1 VIQKGVESV
10 MTCGFDPTDVP
21 TVTLAEMWLVMRAA
35 IEAERGL
42 VLVRGAT
49 AEDVRTI
56 EAAFWRTW
64 RGNTAR
70 GAAILLR
77 FWRLA
82 EAFSS
87 RRLKDRLMADGFAG
101 LEPALAAAAGLR
113 LNATWGFAP
122 QRLVWEMARHE
133 SPTETAP
140 RRTRSALLEMHLA
153 A

>member
-1 VIQKGVESV
+1 
-10 MTCGFDPTDVP
+10 MTRAFDPTDVP
-21 TVTLAEMWLVMRAA
+21 TVTLAEMWLVMRCA

-49 AEDVRTI
+49 ADDIRTI
-56 EAAFWRTW
+56 EAAFWRGW
-64 RGNTAR
+64 RGDTAR

-82 EAFSS
+82 EAFAG

-113 LNATWGFAP
+113 LNAGWGFAP
-122 QRLVWEMARHE
+122 QRLVWARARHGR
-133 SPTETAP
+133 PTAATS
-140 RRTRSALLEMHLA
+140 RRTHAPMAEAQLA

>member
-1 VIQKGVESV
+1 
-10 MTCGFDPTDVP
+10 MTRAFDPTDVP
-21 TVTLAEMWLVMRAA
+21 TVTLAEMWLVMRSA

-49 AEDVRTI
+49 ADDIRTI
-56 EAAFWRTW
+56 EAAFWRGW
-64 RGNTAR
+64 RGDTAR

-82 EAFSS
+82 EAFAG

-113 LNATWGFAP
+113 LNAGWGFPP
-122 QRLVWEMARHE
+122 QRLVWAMARHA
-133 SPTETAP
+133 SPTTAATAP
-140 RRTRSALLEMHLA
+140 RRKPAAMVEAQLA